1 MRMVKLFG
9 WESKMSESIDRK
21 RQEELKVIR
30 KFRILSLISN
40 NIRCV
45 GSTHVEFVLR

>member
-1 MRMVKLFG
+1 MIKLFG
-9 WESKMSESIDRK
+9 WESKMSERIDRK

-40 NIRCV
+40 NIRYV
-45 GSTHVEFVLR
+45 RSLLVRFVPR